1 MSIIKNTNLK
11 VIINDKGNIRKIIDK
26 NDIDFKGFGEI
37 YLTDINFGAIKGWKL
52 HKNKTSNLLVV
63 HGYVKFVAWSPMD
76 PKKFNSYSIGLLEN
90 KSYNYSRISI
100 GPNIWFAFIGLH
112 KPVSRILNL
121 SNTVNDETISE
132 NMDLKSVNYK
142 WD

>member
-11 VIINDKGNIRKIIDK
+11 IILNDKGNIRKMLDK
-26 NDIDFKGFGEI
+26 NDPDFKGFGEI
-37 YLTDINFGAIKGWKL
+37 YLTDINFNAIKGWKL
-52 HKNKTSNLLVV
+52 HRNKTSNLLVV
-63 HGYVKFVAWSPMD
+63 QGHVKFVAWSPME
-76 PKKFNSYSIGLLEN
+76 PKIFESYSIGLLEN
-90 KSYNYSRISI
+90 ESYEYSRITI

-121 SNTVNDETISE
+121 SNKVNNETISE

-142 WD
+142 WN